1 MNTAQEYL
9 DRLTCEVL
17 SITSQLLSYA
27 GPDWRNQTNL
37 ESNLTDIKITTI
49 RLKMSLHKFVDFC
62 EGCLGNAVNALD
74 KGKIY
79 LLETVAILYNGLL
92 L

>member
-9 DRLTCEVL
+9 DRLTCEVS
-17 SITSQLLSYA
+17 SITSQLLTYA
-27 GPDWRNQTNL
+27 GPDWRNRTNL

-74 KGKIY
+74 KGEIF
-79 LLETVAILYNGLL
+79 ARNSDSII
-92 L
+92 